1 MISSTPSGNQ
11 TQMLVQKIKQ
21 TGQLSRQDHLT
32 LSSWLLSAFEL
43 SAVERSQINR
53 IFDDIRN
60 GQIKLMD

>member
-11 TQMLVQKIKQ
+11 TQTLVQKIKQ
-21 TGQLSRQDHLT
+21 NGQLSRQEHLT
-32 LSSWLLSAFEL
+32 LSSLLLSAFDL

-60 GQIKLMD
+60 GQIELVD